1 MCFYACL
8 CVHAHVFVSVCV
20 CVSGAGMRPKQC
32 VYVFVCVSLCS
43 CVCVCMRVRGRE
55 EESPNKAGII
65 GARHSPVHPH
75 QTPEHAL
82 CWSHLMVLV
91 LVQSISEHFF
101 AKEEIQTAEHKLK
114 WMRTFV
120 KM

>member
-1 MCFYACL
+1 MCLCACL
-8 CVHAHVFVSVCV
+8 CVHARVCVFVCMSVR
-20 CVSGAGMRPKQC
+20 GREETKQC

-82 CWSHLMVLV
+82 CWSHLLVLV
-91 LVQSISEHFF
+91 LVQSIGEHFF